1 MDLRMSNQHTYHIY
15 MHIGFPKKLNNVF
28 FVLKVRKLF
37 FSANDYKK
45 RWIQNIV
52 IKQIL
57 ILFQMS
63 LLGRERK
70 NFVYFYEAIT
80 LDTIMNDYFFLF
92 GTSSGWYDLHRA
104 EITMRS
110 TTDSPL
116 INGAQP
122 IIFILNVNEWKTY
135 GKKLTHRWL
144 KAYGWMPKED
154 HLHVLYSKTLA
165 SRAFP
170 PAVMHGGWRPSTGG
184 TSSWNTS
191 MEDTCVIQYCQE
203 WLKATV
209 QSLLWTRTG
218 GKGDRRVALDLWG
231 LPFSCS
237 ISA

>member
-1 MDLRMSNQHTYHIY
+1 
-15 MHIGFPKKLNNVF
+15 
-28 FVLKVRKLF
+28 
-37 FSANDYKK
+37 
-45 RWIQNIV
+45 
-52 IKQIL
+52 
-57 ILFQMS
+57 MS

-70 NFVYFYEAIT
+70 KFCLLLWSNDFRHHHEWLFFSFWNIIWVIWSPQSWDHNEKYHWLTPHQWSSANHFYLKCKWMKNIWE
-80 LDTIMNDYFFLF
+80 
-92 GTSSGWYDLHRA
+92 
-104 EITMRS
+104 
-110 TTDSPL
+110 
-116 INGAQP
+116 
-122 IIFILNVNEWKTY
+122 
-135 GKKLTHRWL
+135 KLTHRWL

-209 QSLLWTRTG
+209 QSLLWTRAG